1 MRTDIYLPAYALPDV
16 ERVITTTLFRAAD
29 TTWEQLIMGTA
40 TPFLALS
47 PYVDSLNCSASGAEL
62 SLKFNHELFGATQP
76 RVGDFVQIACSGQP
90 LFNGQVDGLTGY
102 REAHGERTMGLSIKT
117 RDATPLWRQTP
128 WTTDTYPAGTEIGVI
143 IQDVL
148 KTVGLTTGEMPALF
162 LTGLHTVHGDTQ
174 LADLP
179 VWDMLTLLLQAN
191 GLEPFITASGKMTTV
206 SRDVIRNHDLQ
217 LASEEIL
224 NITGERVRPPITHL
238 LVKWLDPELAKTNTQ
253 TQVLAKES
261 ITAGFFK
268 LKQERKVYW
277 SEDRR
282 QRAENTFMKVLS
294 SVNDGLLPVGDE
306 DYEQRD
312 EFSGKI
318 TVTTLMWVPTL
329 ATATLA
335 TMLLAAGLP
344 DGVAA
349 LGGGVTIPIG
359 RRIEAAGQVAYF
371 LIIMSMGTGNYEI
384 WGDPYDYVHE
394 VNTTEAFDQN
404 APAWVRLEETI
415 TSDFIMN
422 EAHAQAMAVREL
434 LYRSMSAHSWNVD
447 IVDHPEIE
455 KGDILR
461 LPDGSRLYVNDYSR
475 DLSHGAPA
483 VLSVKGFR
491 V

>member
-1 MRTDIYLPAYALPDV
+1 V
-16 ERVITTTLFRAAD
+16 
-29 TTWEQLIMGTA
+29 
-40 TPFLALS
+40 
-47 PYVDSLNCSASGAEL
+47 
-62 SLKFNHELFGATQP
+62 
-76 RVGDFVQIACSGQP
+76 
-90 LFNGQVDGLTGY
+90 
-102 REAHGERTMGLSIKT
+102 
-117 RDATPLWRQTP
+117 
-128 WTTDTYPAGTEIGVI
+128 
-143 IQDVL
+143 
-148 KTVGLTTGEMPALF
+148 
-162 LTGLHTVHGDTQ
+162 
-174 LADLP
+174 
-179 VWDMLTLLLQAN
+179 
-191 GLEPFITASGKMTTV
+191 
-206 SRDVIRNHDLQ
+206 
-217 LASEEIL
+217 
-224 NITGERVRPPITHL
+224 
-238 LVKWLDPELAKTNTQ
+238 
-253 TQVLAKES
+253 AKES

-268 LKQERKVYW
+268 LKQTRRVYW

-282 QRAENTFMKVLS
+282 QRAENTFMKVLA

-306 DYEQRD
+306 DYSQTD

-329 ATATLA
+329 ATVSMSI
-335 TMLLAAGLP
+335 MLLSAALP
-344 DGVAA
+344 DGVAS

-371 LIIMSMGTGNYEI
+371 LIIMSLGTGNYEI

-394 VNTTEAFDQN
+394 TNTTEAYDLN

-415 TSDFIMN
+415 SSDFIMN

-447 IVDHPEIE
+447 IVDNPLIE

-461 LPDGSRLYVNDYSR
+461 LPDGSRLYVVDYSR

>member
-1 MRTDIYLPAYALPDV
+1 
-16 ERVITTTLFRAAD
+16 
-29 TTWEQLIMGTA
+29 
-40 TPFLALS
+40 
-47 PYVDSLNCSASGAEL
+47 
-62 SLKFNHELFGATQP
+62 
-76 RVGDFVQIACSGQP
+76 
-90 LFNGQVDGLTGY
+90 
-102 REAHGERTMGLSIKT
+102 
-117 RDATPLWRQTP
+117 
-128 WTTDTYPAGTEIGVI
+128 
-143 IQDVL
+143 
-148 KTVGLTTGEMPALF
+148 
-162 LTGLHTVHGDTQ
+162 
-174 LADLP
+174 
-179 VWDMLTLLLQAN
+179 
-191 GLEPFITASGKMTTV
+191 MTTI

-217 LASEEIL
+217 LESDDIL
-224 NITGERVRPPITHL
+224 SISGERVRPPITNL
-238 LVKWLDPELAKTNTQ
+238 IVKWLNPELAKTNTQ

-277 SEDRR
+277 SDDRR
-282 QRAENTFMKVLS
+282 QRAENTYMKVLS

-318 TVTTLMWVPTL
+318 TVTTMMWVPTL
-329 ATATLA
+329 ATATMA
-335 TMLLAAGLP
+335 TMILAAGLP
-344 DGVAA
+344 DGVAS
-349 LGGGVTIPIG
+349 LGGGLTIPIG

-371 LIIMSMGTGNYEI
+371 LIVMSLGTGNYEI

-404 APAWVRLEETI
+404 APAWVRLEETL

-447 IVDHPEIE
+447 IVDNPLIE

-461 LPDGSRLYVNDYSR
+461 LPDGSRLYVNDYTR
-475 DLSHGAPA
+475 NLSHGAPA
-483 VLSVKGFR
+483 VLSVRGFR

>member
-1 MRTDIYLPAYALPDV
+1 MRTDIYLPNYALDDI
-16 ERVITTTLFRAAD
+16 EREITTTLFRGAT

-40 TPFLALS
+40 TPFLELS
-47 PYVDSLNCSASGAEL
+47 PYVDRLSCSANGADL
-62 SLKFNHELFGATQP
+62 GLRFNHELFGSTQP
-76 RVGDFVQIACSGQP
+76 RIGDFVQIKCSGQT

-102 REAHGERTMGLSIKT
+102 REAHGERTIGLSIKT
-117 RDATPLWRQTP
+117 RDATPLWRQTR
-128 WTTDTYPAGTEIGVI
+128 WTTDTYPAGTELGVI
-143 IQDVL
+143 IQDTL
-148 KTVGLTTGEMPALF
+148 KALGLTTGEMPTLF

-179 VWDMLTLLLQAN
+179 VWDMLSMILQAN
-191 GLEPFITASGKMTTV
+191 GLEPFISATGKMTTI

-217 LASEEIL
+217 LESADIL
-224 NITGERVRPPITHL
+224 SISGERVRPPITNL
-238 LVKWLDPELAKTNTQ
+238 IVKWLNPELAKTNTQ
-253 TQVLAKES
+253 TQVLTKES

-318 TVTTLMWVPTL
+318 TVTTMMWVPTL

-335 TMLLAAGLP
+335 TMILAAGLP
-344 DGVAA
+344 DGVAS
-349 LGGGVTIPIG
+349 LGGGLTIPIG

-371 LIIMSMGTGNYEI
+371 LIIMSLGTGNYEI

-404 APAWVRLEETI
+404 APAWVRLEETL

-447 IVDHPEIE
+447 IVDNPLIE

-461 LPDGSRLYVNDYSR
+461 LADGSRLYVSDYSR